1 MAGIHPESQSHNI
14 KIQIINCLLVVLSRK
29 FPFKCSFDEYV
40 WHGSFTNMMHTS
52 DNLNRHYTSQSE
64 QCRQHAPLLRRVSR
78 ISRVVSLNFAYL
90 SFSTSGETK
99 TFHGMPFWI
108 HGDSWSVQSK
118 RQGRVRGVELWI
130 ILHAFS
136 HTTRTRIITHTNV
149 AGTVLNSL
157 SKSARAH
164 LVYRD

>member
-1 MAGIHPESQSHNI
+1 
-14 KIQIINCLLVVLSRK
+14 LVVLSRK

-64 QCRQHAPLLRRVSR
+64 QCRQHAQLWRRVSL
-78 ISRVVSLNFAYL
+78 IARVVSLNFAYL
-90 SFSTSGETK
+90 SFSTSGESK

-118 RQGRVRGVELWI
+118 RQGAWRCVVFPFACL
-130 ILHAFS
+130 LS
-136 HTTRTRIITHTNV
+136 HDTNAHNHTHKCRRHCFN
-149 AGTVLNSL
+149 
-157 SKSARAH
+157 SARVD